1 MEKYVRPLAGIDYP
15 QTFQEF
21 DAWFATEDRCRDY
34 LRRVRWPSGFQCP
47 RCGSRSQPWITARGY
62 LHCRTCQG
70 EISVTAGTMFE
81 RLRKPLRDWFLAI
94 WFVSSQK
101 QGVSAL
107 GLQRVLGLVS
117 YQTAWTWLHKLRR
130 VMVRPGRDRLTGAV
144 EVDETYVGGPEEG
157 VHGRETEGKAI
168 VVVAAEIRG
177 RGTGRIRWQIES
189 RWADHGCCDLP
200 LFTHITPRAA
210 AEVYPNIPKHVRVP
224 DFTRILW
231 FPRFRT
237 WLVSHTIGLDVVYLS
252 AIAYSAWSLFVHSEG
267 LSRGKDMDPVSALL
281 AIALTLVGV
290 GSIRSALD
298 EGGPRM
304 RWLLA
309 IIGSVLVL
317 VAVAVI
323 VIEIQRTAQQCH

>member
-1 MEKYVRPLAGIDYP
+1 MRPLAGIDYP

-47 RCGSRSQPWITARGY
+47 RCGSESQPWITARGY

-70 EISVTAGTMFE
+70 EISITAGTMFE

-107 GLQRVLGLVS
+107 GLQRVLGLGS

-177 RGTGRIRWQIES
+177 RGTGRIRLKRVEDVSEES
-189 RWADHGCCDLP
+189 LLP
-200 LFTHITPRAA
+200 F
-210 AEVYPNIPKHVRVP
+210 VRDAVE
-224 DFTRILW
+224 D
-231 FPRFRT
+231 
-237 WLVSHTIGLDVVYLS
+237 
-252 AIAYSAWSLFVHSEG
+252 
-267 LSRGKDMDPVSALL
+267 
-281 AIALTLVGV
+281 
-290 GSIRSALD
+290 GSIVQTDGWSGYNGLEKFGYMHKVTNIKRSGVQAHELL
-298 EGGPRM
+298 PRVHRVASLLK
-304 RWLLA
+304 RWLLGTHQGGVQNRHLEYYLDEFTFRFNRRTSRSRGLLFYRV
-309 IIGSVLVL
+309 IQQ
-317 VAVAVI
+317 AVSIPPTPCRDMVGGVNSADHNI
-323 VIEIQRTAQQCH
+323 